1 MVSDLRNQQ
10 RGSCCD
16 HIDIT
21 VSIKSII
28 YAVLPVGLLTFQEQ
42 LIGICQECPE
52 RREMMLSNM
61 LLQ

>member
-1 MVSDLRNQQ
+1 MVSDLWNQQ

-28 YAVLPVGLLTFQEQ
+28 YAVLPVGLLTFPEQ

-52 RREMMLSNM
+52 RRI
-61 LLQ
+61 

>member
-1 MVSDLRNQQ
+1 MVSDLWNQQ

-52 RREMMLSNM
+52 RRI
-61 LLQ
+61 